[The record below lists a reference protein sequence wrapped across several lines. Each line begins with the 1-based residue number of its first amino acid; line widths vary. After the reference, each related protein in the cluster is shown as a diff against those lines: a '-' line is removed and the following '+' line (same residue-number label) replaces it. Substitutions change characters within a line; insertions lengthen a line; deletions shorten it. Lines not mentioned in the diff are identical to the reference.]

1 MISLKLFFKQKMV
14 QFLMIMFAGVLLI
27 SNLVLFTMS
36 NVQYERETNRQ
47 INAFSEMVVH
57 LLTMEST
64 DTAITY
70 MEHYNHIQ
78 GIDIAFYN
86 TTGNLVYETSDH
98 VAMDF
103 SINLADSESNPLG
116 TVYYDDQNSNLGND
130 LTMGLLIMNGFSI
143 LIFLVFLKLLYSYL
157 NNWYKLIETDLESIG
172 TDTPSFYFQDIESV
186 SLRLKESMETLER
199 LKEYQKEYVKMLA
212 HDIKTP
218 LTVIKAYLE
227 GVKLGRVEFDETV
240 LEEMMNEVDEIE
252 RMIPKFMTQNID
264 STQKHQN
271 IGDIIETI
279 INRLLEVF
287 QTKHIQIK
295 QSIDDYMMTVS
306 YLDIT
311 RVVEH
316 LLFNAYYYNK
326 ERGMIEIELNS
337 KTKILLIRDSGIGM
351 SDETL
356 NKIRKGPYRA
366 DMAKQFN
373 QKGSG
378 IGLQVVFEILQR
390 LELEMEIDSTI
401 DEGTTFTIHL
411 P

>member
-1 MISLKLFFKQKMV
+1 MISLKLFFKQKMA

-27 SNLVLFTMS
+27 SNIALFTMS

-47 INAFSEMVVH
+47 IDAFSKMVVH

-78 GIDIAFYN
+78 GIEIAFYD
-86 TTGNLVYETSDH
+86 TTGNLVYETSNQVSRDY
-98 VAMDF
+98 AIF
-103 SINLADSESNPLG
+103 LTDSDSNPLG
-116 TVYYDDQNSNLGND
+116 TIYYDDENSKLGND
-130 LTMGLLIMNGFSI
+130 LTLGLLIMNGFSI

-157 NNWYKLIETDLESIG
+157 NNWYKLMERDFDSIG
-172 TDTPSFYFQDIESV
+172 TDQNEFHFQDIEAI
-186 SLRLKESMETLER
+186 SLRLQESLKTMER

-227 GVKLGRVEFDETV
+227 GVQLGRVELDEAV
-240 LEEMMNEVDEIE
+240 LEELMNEVDEIE

-264 STQKHQN
+264 STPKKQN
-271 IGDIIETI
+271 IAEIIKTI
-279 INRLLEVF
+279 INRLQEVF
-287 QTKHIQIK
+287 QTKHIQI
-295 QSIDDYMMTVS
+295 QESIDDYMMTVS

-326 ERGMIEIELNS
+326 EHGTIAVTLNRQEKRLEI
-337 KTKILLIRDSGIGM
+337 KDSGIGM
-351 SDETL
+351 SDKTL
-356 NKIRKGPYRA
+356 EEIKKGPYRG
-366 DMAKQFN
+366 DYAKKMN

-378 IGLQVVFEILQR
+378 IGLQIVFEILQR
-390 LELEMEIDSTI
+390 LELKMEIDSI
-401 DEGTTFTIHL
+401 VGEGTTFIIHL